1 MVQDLASL
9 TSTISVKHGSC
20 GDNNHRRTLRVGRP
34 PWAPDFRIHE
44 LDRRIDHIE
53 VKVAEKYVT
62 KADMSDI
69 IDRVT
74 DHMVRI
80 ENKLDNLQQTI
91 KYN

>member
-1 MVQDLASL
+1 MEAVITLVVAA
-9 TSTISVKHGSC
+9 ISGLGVLHGRLQS
-20 GDNNHRRTLRVGRP
+20 
-34 PWAPDFRIHE
+34 RIHE
-44 LDRRIDHIE
+44 LDRRVDGIE

-62 KADMSDI
+62 KTDLLAML
-69 IDRVT
+69 DRVE

>member
-1 MVQDLASL
+1 MEAVVTLVIAALSGL
-9 TSTISVKHGSC
+9 GVLHGRLQS
-20 GDNNHRRTLRVGRP
+20 
-34 PWAPDFRIHE
+34 RIHE
-44 LDRRIDHIE
+44 LDRRVDGIE

-62 KADMSDI
+62 KTDLLSML
-69 IDRVT
+69 DRVE

>member
-1 MVQDLASL
+1 MIAALSGLGVQF
-9 TSTISVKHGSC
+9 
-20 GDNNHRRTLRVGRP
+20 GRLNS
-34 PWAPDFRIHE
+34 RLHE
-44 LDRRIDHIE
+44 LDRRLDGIE
-53 VKVAEKYVT
+53 VKVAENYVT

-69 IDRVT
+69 LDRVT

>member
-1 MVQDLASL
+1 VTVIVAALSGL
-9 TSTISVKHGSC
+9 GVLHGRLQ
-20 GDNNHRRTLRVGRP
+20 G
-34 PWAPDFRIHE
+34 RIHE
-44 LDRRIDHIE
+44 LDRRIDAIE

-62 KADMSDI
+62 KTDMAAML
-69 IDRVT
+69 DRVE

>member
-1 MVQDLASL
+1 MEAAVTIIIAALSGLGVLHGRL
-9 TSTISVKHGSC
+9 TS
-20 GDNNHRRTLRVGRP
+20 
-34 PWAPDFRIHE
+34 RIHE
-44 LDRRIDHIE
+44 LDRRIDYIE

>member
-1 MVQDLASL
+1 MEAVVTVVIAALSGL
-9 TSTISVKHGSC
+9 GVLHGRLQS
-20 GDNNHRRTLRVGRP
+20 
-34 PWAPDFRIHE
+34 RIHE
-44 LDRRIDHIE
+44 LDRRVDGIE

-62 KADMSDI
+62 KSDLTAML
-69 IDRVT
+69 DRVE

>member
-1 MVQDLASL
+1 MEAVVTVVIAALSGL
-9 TSTISVKHGSC
+9 GVLHGRLQS
-20 GDNNHRRTLRVGRP
+20 
-34 PWAPDFRIHE
+34 RIHE
-44 LDRRIDHIE
+44 LDRRVDGIE

-62 KADMSDI
+62 KTDLSVML
-69 IDRVT
+69 DRVE